1 MSAARPI
8 RVLVIDDHPVV
19 REGLRTILE
28 LSGECLVVGEAADG
42 RTGIDDY
49 QRLRPDIVI
58 VDIRLPTLSGIETIG
73 AIRRIDEGARIVAI
87 TSYGGDA
94 EMRRALD
101 AGALGLL
108 FKGAS
113 GGEVVAAVRRVVSGQ
128 RYIAA
133 DVEDELKAAAGAPEL
148 TRRESEVLKLM
159 AEGLRNHEIA
169 ERLGLSLSTVKVH
182 VNHVLEKLG
191 AVDRTEAVTRAL
203 RRGLIVLP

>member
-1 MSAARPI
+1 MSAPTPI

-28 LSGECLVVGEAADG
+28 LNADCLVVGEAADG
-42 RTGIDDY
+42 RAGIADY
-49 QRLRPDIVI
+49 ERIRPDIAI
-58 VDIRLPTLSGIETIG
+58 VDIRLPSLSGIETIK
-73 AIRRIDEGARIVAI
+73 AIKRIDEGARIIAI

-94 EMRRALD
+94 EMRQAMD

-108 FKGAS
+108 LKGAS
-113 GGEVVAAVRRVVSGQ
+113 GGEVVAAVHRVVTGQ

-133 DVEDELKAAAGAPEL
+133 NVADELQAAGGAPNL
-148 TRRESEVLKLM
+148 TQRESDVLKLM

-182 VNHVLEKLG
+182 VNHILEKLG
-191 AVDRTEAVTRAL
+191 AIDRTEAVTRAL

>member
-1 MSAARPI
+1 MTAQTPI

-28 LSGECLVVGEAADG
+28 LNGDCVVVGEAADG
-42 RTGIDDY
+42 RAGIADY
-49 QRLRPDIVI
+49 ERIRPDIVI
-58 VDIRLPTLSGIETIG
+58 VDLRLPSLGGIDTIK
-73 AIRRIDEGARIVAI
+73 AIRRIDEGARMIAI
-87 TSYGGDA
+87 TSYSGDA

-108 FKGAS
+108 LKGAS
-113 GGEVVAAVRRVVSGQ
+113 GGEVVAAVRRVMTGH

-133 DVEDELKAAAGAPEL
+133 DVADELQATGGAPGL
-148 TRRESEVLKLM
+148 TRRESDVLKLM

-182 VNHVLEKLG
+182 VNHVLDKLD
-191 AVDRTEAVTRAL
+191 AIDRTEAVTRAL